1 MRNKIFFAVL
11 VVTVLFIS
19 SCAPKPAGEIS
30 ETEKEQI
37 KEKDDFGCWPP
48 SCSLISDQQ
57 GKQLCEDWKAGK
69 EIQWFDCSAMAA
81 FPKCVKLC
89 EFEKKNSG
97 NVQQDFPQDANDLNY
112 SQYSNYPADEQKD
125 TGIPAEDP
133 GAENV
138 YIYISVFKQNR
149 IIRMEDLTGKG
160 WVSFGKKGKGVGEFE
175 GSHHLSVDPDG
186 KIYIADLLGD
196 RIVRM
201 DDMAGKN
208 LITYGVP
215 GWNRAAGQLQAGE
228 FTSPTSVAL
237 DSKNRIYITNQGS
250 GPGVIRIDDMTG
262 KGWTTFGSKGSGAKQ
277 LSGPKFMSIDSQD
290 RIYISDKCNY
300 RITRM
305 DDITG
310 KNWVA
315 LESAGTDQPLE
326 GCDPTDP
333 HRRGSGVGQFGDE
346 MNAVKVGP
354 DGKIYIADEHNHR
367 IVRIDDMTG
376 KGWIEFKGPP
386 GDPFDQPHGIAF
398 GPTGKIYV
406 TDAKNA
412 RVVRFDDMT
421 GKGWIAFAPYAKNW
435 ELGYHKWQMEAPKG
449 IVVVP
454 KS

>member
-1 MRNKIFFAVL
+1 MRSRFYLSVLLVAVIFIA
-11 VVTVLFIS
+11 
-19 SCAPKPAGEIS
+19 SCAPKEA
-30 ETEKEQI
+30 QR
-37 KEKDDFGCWPP
+37 DDLGCWPP
-48 SCSLISDQQ
+48 SCSLIPDSQ

-69 EIQWFDCSAMAA
+69 EVQWFDCSAMAS

-89 EFEKKNSG
+89 EFETKDSG
-97 NVQQDFPQDANDLNY
+97 KEESGIGGDVPQILPDDY
-112 SQYSNYPADEQKD
+112 DSSNYPADKQKD

-149 IIRMEDLTGKG
+149 IIRMEDMTGKG

-175 GSHHLSVDPDG
+175 GSHHLSVGPDG

-196 RIVRM
+196 RLVRM
-201 DDMAGKN
+201 DDMTGKN
-208 LITYGVP
+208 WITYGVP

-237 DSKNRIYITNQGS
+237 DSKGRIYITNQGS
-250 GPGVIRIDDMTG
+250 GPGIIRIDDMTG

-277 LSGPKFMSIDSQD
+277 LSGPKFMSIDAQD

-300 RITRM
+300 RIARM

-315 LESAGTDQPLE
+315 LESTGTDQSLE

-333 HRRGSGVGQFGDE
+333 SRRGSGMGQFGDE

-376 KGWIEFKGPP
+376 KGWTEFKGPP

-398 GPTGKIYV
+398 GPTRKIYV

-421 GKGWIAFAPYAKNW
+421 GKGWIAFAPYAKDW
-435 ELGYHKWQMEAPKG
+435 ELGYHEWQMEAPKG
-449 IVVVP
+449 IYVVE